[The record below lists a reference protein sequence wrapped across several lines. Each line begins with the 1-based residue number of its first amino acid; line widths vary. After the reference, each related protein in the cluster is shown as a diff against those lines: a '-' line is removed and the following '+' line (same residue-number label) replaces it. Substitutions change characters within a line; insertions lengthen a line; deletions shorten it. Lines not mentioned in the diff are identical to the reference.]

1 MFPQAKWSLAQDFMA
16 DPSNSMIH
24 LVILRVARL
33 DKLQTRVI
41 VLMKGAFSDTLVRNN
56 AKLFSC
62 S

>member
-1 MFPQAKWSLAQDFMA
+1 LAQDFMA